1 MELNN
6 GFDMFDSHESG
17 LPQLKVIIEH
27 DIAELPILCLNAQDS
42 VRNLAY
48 SESEVGEEEDEFL
61 LVNDQT
67 IEKGYV
73 FVANAYR
80 GEGVYN
86 AVLKVDGKWWDC
98 DVVSE
103 GVAYEIVLSDEEV
116 EQLIS
121 AYQALDSD
129 E

>member
-1 MELNN
+1 MQVNN
-6 GFDMFDSHESG
+6 VFNMFDAHELG
-17 LPQLKVIIEH
+17 LAQLKVIIEH
-27 DIAELPILCLNAQDS
+27 DLAELPILCLNAENS

-67 IEKGYV
+67 IEKGYL
-73 FVANAYR
+73 FVADAYR

-86 AVLKVDGKWWDC
+86 AVLKVGGKWWDC

-116 EQLIS
+116 EALI
-121 AYQALDSD
+121 AEYQALDSD